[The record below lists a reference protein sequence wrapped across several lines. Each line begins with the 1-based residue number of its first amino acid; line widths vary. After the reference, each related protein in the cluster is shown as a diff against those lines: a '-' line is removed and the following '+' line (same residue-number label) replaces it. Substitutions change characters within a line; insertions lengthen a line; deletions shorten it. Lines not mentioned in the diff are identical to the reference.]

1 MDPVTIAIIA
11 AGGSAIARGIGNIFG
26 NRRKKDAAKKQQK
39 FLREDARKTTELY
52 EDKAERLIEQ
62 GERTLASQRA
72 IGWKFGHDPGRAEVG
87 TEEIDHGPAP
97 EVRLPG
103 MPGSMSER
111 FSERLHE
118 LRTRRDPRSI
128 QISETEEVDRG
139 ATSIQQVQFTDAQ
152 MIARDAQRVLDIGKQ
167 EADRILH
174 GASQAGAQ
182 ADALDAQLPW
192 LVGSSVFD
200 IFGSSL
206 SAGKAWDPDFLT

>member
-1 MDPVTIAIIA
+1 MDPVTIAIVA
-11 AGGSAIARGIGNIFG
+11 AGGSAIAKGIANIFG

-39 FLREDARKTTELY
+39 FLREDARRTTELY

-62 GERTLASQRA
+62 GERTLSSQRA

-87 TEEIDHGPAP
+87 TEEIDHG
-97 EVRLPG
+97 
-103 MPGSMSER
+103 
-111 FSERLHE
+111 
-118 LRTRRDPRSI
+118 RRDPRSI